1 MSRLFLEIGYSGIKK
16 DNNTNNSQQRGYIQS
31 VVQKVVMQVE
41 SGIEELE
48 ILVHL
53 PDSTLRLKMSNMIVK
68 NSSPYLQE

>member
-16 DNNTNNSQQRGYIQS
+16 DNSTNNSQQRGYIQS

-48 ILVHL
+48 ILVRL
-53 PDSTLRLKMSNMIVK
+53 PESTLRLKMSNMIVK
-68 NSSPYLQE
+68 NSNPYLQE

>member
-48 ILVHL
+48 ILVRL
-53 PDSTLRLKMSNMIVK
+53 PESTLRLKMSNMIVK
-68 NSSPYLQE
+68 NSNPYLQE